1 MTSAPLFQVE
11 CGTADKPASSHV
23 GPIPGQCTLLN
34 APALPVSLSS
44 SLASLPRVKRD
55 FTRRE
60 VAVQAC
66 DRPTH
71 TCSMYMLGGLR
82 HGLIVDCTS
91 LPDRPPL
98 RLRLHSSSPRF
109 IHKTRGLKLASIIL
123 LTRVGR
129 ELGNDGISS
138 AETQTNHIL
147 IKGSPHGLSPCIG
160 GRSP

>member
-1 MTSAPLFQVE
+1 MTSAPPLFQVE

-91 LPDRPPL
+91 LPDRPPPPPSFVFPTLYSQDKLLEIGFHYTL
-98 RLRLHSSSPRF
+98 RDSGGNSATMAFPPPKRKLITYS
-109 IHKTRGLKLASIIL
+109 LKA
-123 LTRVGR
+123 V
-129 ELGNDGISS
+129 
-138 AETQTNHIL
+138 
-147 IKGSPHGLSPCIG
+147 PMV
-160 GRSP
+160 